1 MGYPRPQYVDY
12 TPTVSQNGARTTSS
26 LVARYRQDGKMVHA
40 WGRATVSNAGT
51 AGNEINVS
59 LPVTASAD
67 AIGLPIF
74 AGTGSVLD
82 LGTLFMPVLCRLR
95 GSPVTL
101 LGFVKTN
108 ADVDAMVGESGPSFA
123 LASGDVIS
131 WNVVYEAA

>member
-1 MGYPRPQYVDY
+1 MRERPGSYQSY
-12 TPTVSQNGARTTSS
+12 TPTISQNGARTTSA
-26 LVARYRQDGKMVHA
+26 LTARYVQVGKMVHA

-51 AGNEINVS
+51 AGNEINVT

-67 AIGLPIF
+67 AIGLHIYV
-74 AGTGSVLD
+74 GTGAVVD
-82 LGTLFMPVLCRLR
+82 TGTIYMPVMCRLR

-108 ADVDAMVGESGPSFA
+108 ADVDAMVGETGPSFA
-123 LASGDVIS
+123 LASGDIIT